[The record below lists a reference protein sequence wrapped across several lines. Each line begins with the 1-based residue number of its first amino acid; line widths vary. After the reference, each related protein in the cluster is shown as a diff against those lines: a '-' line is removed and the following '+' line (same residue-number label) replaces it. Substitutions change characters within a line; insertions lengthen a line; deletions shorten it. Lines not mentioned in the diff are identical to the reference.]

1 MRHSTDTFEHTING
15 LLQKRAD
22 LFNETEQI
30 RDRLATIRN
39 DVASLDR
46 TLRMVGFTGD
56 LDAIMPRRKVYRLF
70 GQGELLEA
78 VLNELRH
85 AERPLKSREI
95 AQGIVALRG
104 DDARDRGYV
113 SEVTRRISKC
123 LRAER
128 ERGTIRAKTGT
139 GRMIVW
145 EWAG

>member
-1 MRHSTDTFEHTING
+1 MKHSTDTYEHTING

-22 LFNETEQI
+22 LFNETERI

-46 TLRMVGFTGD
+46 TLRMVGYTGD
-56 LDAIMPRRKVYRLF
+56 LDGIMPKRKVYRLF

-123 LRAER
+123 LRLER
-128 ERGTIRAKTGT
+128 QRGTIRAKVGD
-139 GRMIVW
+139 GRMILW